1 MSFFQRAKI
10 DHDTAHSRLPSKF
23 VWDSLCS
30 WEVERMLYNGVE
42 GEGEGGGGSWE
53 GEHLDT
59 VNSIPQAALADK
71 PHPKFGNLNFGEKKF

>member
-30 WEVERMLYNGVE
+30 WEVERMFYNGGE
-42 GEGEGGGGSWE
+42 GEGEGGGGRGE
-53 GEHLDT
+53 GGYGRENT
-59 VNSIPQAALADK
+59 
-71 PHPKFGNLNFGEKKF
+71 